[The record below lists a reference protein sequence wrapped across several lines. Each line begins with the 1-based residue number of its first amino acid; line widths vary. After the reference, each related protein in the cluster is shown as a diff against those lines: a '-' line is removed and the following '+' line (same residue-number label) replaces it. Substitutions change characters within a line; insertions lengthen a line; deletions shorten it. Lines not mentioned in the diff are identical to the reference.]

1 MRETVLVYGF
11 GSSFRGSERP
21 QDIDLLLL
29 HRSTERASCDFA
41 IDCKRDFQRHLPDV
55 DVVMLSIVEARNNGF
70 VARASAIRLGI
81 IESNKREAQVR
92 ALSLKL
98 AAQGSHLP

>member
-1 MRETVLVYGF
+1 MVYGF

-29 HRSTERASCDFA
+29 HRSTEGASCHFA

-55 DVVMLSIVEARNNGF
+55 DVVLLSIVEARNNGF
-70 VARASAIRLGI
+70 IARASAIRLGV
-81 IESNKREAQVR
+81 IESDKREAQVR
-92 ALSLKL
+92 ALSLQI
-98 AAQGSHLP
+98 ASQGSHLV